1 MTPDVDETLLL
12 ELGIEMVVAFGFEE
26 TEPLDEGVV
35 PLYELGEVS
44 LSFVVVHLQDCL
56 TYNNTKCH
64 EKSTRLC
71 KKG

>member
-44 LSFVVVHLQDCL
+44 LSFVVVHLQEL
-56 TYNNTKCH
+56 FNI
-64 EKSTRLC
+64 
-71 KKG
+71 